1 MYTSKI
7 HNSPFKKVHLTFTP
21 PGPMNMPI
29 FFEVRGTNGSG
40 KSTVPFLLQAGDP
53 DAFKVIEKDPRH
65 GELVLTC
72 SPNSRTI
79 IVGGYPIGRAVG
91 GCDTI
96 SGAEKIEAHLKL
108 AREYIKGDSLR
119 FDKVFFEGI
128 MTSTSNSRYTKF
140 LVEELG
146 VPQEQIVVGWCN
158 TPLEACIERIYGR
171 TGKEFNHDLVE
182 GKHDQ
187 LSRQPLNHKELFPDA
202 HRVVYDCMCSKE
214 DMLHNWLWQKY
225 EPVVL

>member
-7 HNSPFKKVHLTFTP
+7 HNSPFKKVQLSFTP
-21 PGPMNMPI
+21 PAIMPMTI

-40 KSTVPFLLQAGDP
+40 KSTVPFMLQAGDP
-53 DAFKVIEKDPRH
+53 NAFRVIERDPHH
-65 GELVLTC
+65 GDLTLTC
-72 SPNSRTI
+72 SPSSHTV

-96 SGAEKIEAHLKL
+96 SGAEKIEAHLRL
-108 AREYIKGDSLR
+108 AKQFIQANNDVY
-119 FDKVFFEGI
+119 DKVFFEGI

-140 LVEELG
+140 LIEELG
-146 VPQEQIVVGWCN
+146 VPQDQIAVAWCN
-158 TPLEACIERIYGR
+158 TPLEVCIERIYGR
-171 TGKEFNHDLVE
+171 TGKEFNHALVE
-182 GKHDQ
+182 GKLDQ
-187 LSRQPLNHKELFPDA
+187 LSRQPAAHAELFPDS

-214 DMLHNWLWQKY
+214 EMLENWLWQAY

>member
-7 HNSPFKKVHLTFTP
+7 HNSPFKKVQLSFTP
-21 PGPMNMPI
+21 VGIMSMPI

-40 KSTVPFLLQAGDP
+40 KSTVPFMLQNGDP
-53 DAFKVIEKDPRH
+53 EAFKAIEKDAQF

-72 SPNSRTI
+72 SPHSRTI
-79 IVGGYPIGRAVG
+79 IVGAYPIGRAVG

-96 SGAEKIEAHLKL
+96 SGADKIEAHLKL
-108 AREYIKGDSLR
+108 AKKFLTENSGR
-119 FDKVFFEGI
+119 FDRVFFEGI
-128 MTSTSNSRYTKF
+128 MTSTSNSRYTKY
-140 LVEELG
+140 LVEELK

-158 TPLEACIERIYGR
+158 TPLEVCIERIYGR
-171 TGKEFNHDLVE
+171 TGKEFNHELVE

-187 LSRQPLNHKELFPDA
+187 LSRQPQNHKDLFPDA
-202 HRVVYDCMCSKE
+202 NRVVYDCMCSKE
-214 DMLHNWLWQKY
+214 QMLENWLWQSY

>member
-7 HNSPFKKVHLTFTP
+7 HNSPFKKVELSFTP
-21 PGPMNMPI
+21 PGVMNMPI

-40 KSTVPFLLQAGDP
+40 KSTVPFMLQAGDP
-53 DAFKVIEKDPRH
+53 DAFKAVEKDPVL
-65 GELVLTC
+65 GDLVLTC

-79 IVGGYPIGRAVG
+79 IVGSYPIGRAVG

-96 SGAEKIEAHLKL
+96 SGSEKIEGHLAFAKRL
-108 AREYIKGDSLR
+108 LETHAGK

-140 LVEELG
+140 LVEELK
-146 VPQEQIVVGWCN
+146 VPQEQLVVGWCN
-158 TPLEACIERIYGR
+158 TPLEVCIERIYGR
-171 TGKEFNHDLVE
+171 TGKEFNHSLVE

-187 LSRQPLNHKELFPDA
+187 LSRQPQNHRDLFPDVN
-202 HRVVYDCMCSKE
+202 RVVYDCMCSKE
-214 DMLHNWLWQKY
+214 TMLENWLWQDY
-225 EPVVL
+225 QPIVL